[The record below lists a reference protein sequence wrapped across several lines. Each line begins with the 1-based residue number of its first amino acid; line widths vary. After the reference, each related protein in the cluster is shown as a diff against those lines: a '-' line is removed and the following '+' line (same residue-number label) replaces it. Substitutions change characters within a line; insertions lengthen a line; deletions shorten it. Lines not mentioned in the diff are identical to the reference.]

1 MRVYFLR
8 NGHIRAVEPLT
19 DVSDEAAV
27 EEARELF
34 EKRKSEFEA
43 FEIWDRARFV
53 HRHSLAS

>member
-34 EKRKSEFEA
+34 ESA
-43 FEIWDRARFV
+43 RASSKPSRSGIGRGSFIGI
-53 HRHSLAS
+53 R